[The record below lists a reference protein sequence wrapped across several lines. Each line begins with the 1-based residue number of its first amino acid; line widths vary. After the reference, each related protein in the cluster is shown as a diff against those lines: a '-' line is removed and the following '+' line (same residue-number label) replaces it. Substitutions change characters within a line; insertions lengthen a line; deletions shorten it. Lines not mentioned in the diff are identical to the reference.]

1 MENHMKTLH
10 RKRWQLTYLMNMNQL
25 KTFLRRAACVALLA
39 CAGAQA
45 AQLKDVAGRSVQVPD
60 KVQRVLLGE
69 GRLIYTLA
77 LLEGR
82 QAFERVAGWQGDFR
96 GLDVQGY
103 AAFSRAFPQAARVPV
118 VGGATSES
126 FSVEKALSVRPDV
139 AFMAL
144 SGGHGPA
151 PGSEAVRQLEA
162 AGVPVVFV
170 DFSSHPLANTVP
182 SLRLMGQV
190 LGRQARAEEYIRF
203 YEEHVGRVRERV
215 ARAAARPG
223 FQRPSVFIDMLAGLQ
238 ECCGSPGRGNFG
250 EMVELA
256 GGDNIGAGRIPGP
269 VGKLNP
275 EYILARD
282 PQVYVATGVFA
293 AGQGGVAL
301 GYQATP
307 DEARASLRAVARR
320 PETRELTAVRQGRAH
335 GLWHVFYDSPE
346 HPVAVEAL
354 AKWLHPE
361 LFTDIDPQRTRA
373 ELYRRFLPI
382 PMTGVLFVDEAP

>member
-1 MENHMKTLH
+1 
-10 RKRWQLTYLMNMNQL
+10 MNMDTL
-25 KTFLRRAACVALLA
+25 KTFLRRAACLALLA

-45 AQLKDVAGRSVQVPD
+45 AQVEDMAGRRVQVPD
-60 KVQRVLLGE
+60 QVRRVLLGE

-82 QAFERVAGWQGDFR
+82 QAFDRVAGWQGDFR

-103 AAFSRAFPQAARVPV
+103 AAFSQAFPQAAQVPV
-118 VGGATSES
+118 VGGATPES

-144 SGGHGPA
+144 SGGHGPG

-170 DFSSHPLANTVP
+170 DFSSRPLAHTVP
-182 SLRLMGQV
+182 SLRLMGRV
-190 LGRQARAEEYIRF
+190 LGRQARADEYIRF

-215 ARAAARPG
+215 VQAAAKAG
-223 FQRPSVFIDMLAGLQ
+223 FKRPSVFIDMLAGLQ

-250 EMVELA
+250 EMVDLA

-307 DEARASLRAVARR
+307 AQARASLREVARR

-335 GLWHVFYDSPE
+335 GLWHIFYDSPE

-361 LFTDIDPQRTRA
+361 LFTDIDPQRTRE
-373 ELYRRFLPI
+373 ELYRRFLPV
-382 PMTGVLFVDEAP
+382 PMRGTVFVDEAP

>member
-1 MENHMKTLH
+1 MNPLK
-10 RKRWQLTYLMNMNQL
+10 TYLS
-25 KTFLRRAACVALLA
+25 RVVCVVLLA

-45 AQLKDVAGRSVQVPD
+45 ARAVQIEDLAGRRVQVPD
-60 KVQRVLLGE
+60 QVRRVLLGE

-82 QAFERVAGWQGDFR
+82 HAFDRLAGWQGDFR

-103 AAFSRAFPQAARVPV
+103 AAFSQVFPQAAQVPV
-118 VGGATSES
+118 VGGATPES

-144 SGGHGPA
+144 SGGHGPG

-170 DFSSHPLANTVP
+170 DFNRRPLVNTVP

-190 LGRQARAEEYIRF
+190 LGRQEQAGDYIRF
-203 YEEHVGRVRERV
+203 YEEHVGRVRDRV
-215 ARAAARPG
+215 AQASARAG
-223 FQRPSVFIDMLAGLQ
+223 FRRPSVFVDMLAGLQ
-238 ECCGSPGRGNFG
+238 DCCGSPGRGNFG

-269 VGKLNP
+269 VGKLNL

-282 PQVYVATGVFA
+282 PEVYVATGVFA
-293 AGQGGVAL
+293 AGQGGVTL
-301 GYQATP
+301 GYQAAP
-307 DEARASLRAVARR
+307 EQARTSLREVARR
-320 PETRELTAVRQGRAH
+320 PETRELTAVRRGRAH
-335 GLWHVFYDSPE
+335 GLWHIFYDSPE
-346 HPVAVEAL
+346 HPVAIEAL

-361 LFTDIDPQRTRA
+361 LFADLDPQRTREA
-373 ELYRRFLPI
+373 LYRRFLPI
-382 PMTGVLFVDEAP
+382 PLRGTVFVDEAP

>member
-1 MENHMKTLH
+1 MQTIKNWGRTV
-10 RKRWQLTYLMNMNQL
+10 
-25 KTFLRRAACVALLA
+25 RAALLGSLLA
-39 CAGAQA
+39 CAATQA
-45 AQLKDVAGRSVQVPD
+45 ALAGQVKDLAGRRVQVPE

-82 QAFERVAGWQGDFR
+82 QAFDRVVGWQGDFR

-103 AAFSRAFPQAARVPV
+103 AAFSQVFPQAAQVPM

-139 AFMAL
+139 AIMTLA
-144 SGGHGPA
+144 GGHGPA

-190 LGRQARAEEYIRF
+190 LGRQTRAEEYIRF
-203 YEEHVGRVRERV
+203 YEEHVDRVRERV
-215 ARAAARPG
+215 AQAAARPD
-223 FQRPSVFIDMLAGLQ
+223 FRRPSVFIDMLAGLQ
-238 ECCGSPGRGNFG
+238 ECCGSPGKGNFG
-250 EMVELA
+250 EMVALA

-269 VGKLNP
+269 IGKLNP

-307 DEARASLRAVARR
+307 AQARESLRAVARR
-320 PETRELTAVRQGRAH
+320 PETRELTAVREG
-335 GLWHVFYDSPE
+335 
-346 HPVAVEAL
+346 
-354 AKWLHPE
+354 
-361 LFTDIDPQRTRA
+361 
-373 ELYRRFLPI
+373 
-382 PMTGVLFVDEAP
+382 